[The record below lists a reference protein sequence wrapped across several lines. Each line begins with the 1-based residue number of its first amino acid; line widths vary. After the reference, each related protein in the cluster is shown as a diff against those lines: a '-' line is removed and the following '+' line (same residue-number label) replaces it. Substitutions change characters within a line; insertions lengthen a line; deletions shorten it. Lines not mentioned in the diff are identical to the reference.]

1 EMTPL
6 LLLLSLLLPL
16 EAGTDFL
23 SEIIGGREAKPHSY
37 PYMAFVQHLIEKKKH
52 RCGGKFVLTA
62 AHSLLLFHNLNPC
75 SSLCSSINVILGV
88 HNIKKQ
94 EKTQQVIRVK
104 RAIPHPDHVPG
115 RFSNDIMLLELERK
129 AKQTKA
135 VQPLRLHEAMS
146 QVNPG
151 DTCLVAGWGKTTL
164 SNDSLPTTLQEVELT
179 VQDEQ
184 ECKSA
189 IHAYS
194 ALTEICVGDPMEMKI
209 CSKGDSG
216 TPLVCNNMIQGILS
230 NGAKDDTPPVVFM
243 KVSHFLPWI
252 KKTMGHF

>member
-1 EMTPL
+1 MTPL

-16 EAGTDFL
+16 EAGT
-23 SEIIGGREAKPHSY
+23 EIIGGREAKPHSY
-37 PYMAFVQHLIEKKKH
+37 PYMAFVQRLVGEEIR
-52 RCGGKFVLTA
+52 RCGGVLVRKKFVLTA
-62 AHSLLLFHNLNPC
+62 AHCNG
-75 SSLCSSINVILGV
+75 SSINVILGA

-115 RFSNDIMLLELERK
+115 SFSSDIMLLELERK

-135 VQPLRLHEAMS
+135 VQPLRLHESMS
-146 QVNPG
+146 QANPG

-164 SNDSLPTTLQEVELT
+164 SNDSLPATLQEVELT

-194 ALTEICVGDPMEMKI
+194 ALTEICVGDPKEMKI
-209 CSKGDSG
+209 SSEGDSG

-230 NGAKDDTPPVVFM
+230 YAEKDDTPLVVFM

-252 KKTMGHF
+252 KKTMGQF

>member
-1 EMTPL
+1 SDLGSLPGKMTPL
-6 LLLLSLLLPL
+6 LLLLSFLLPL

-52 RCGGKFVLTA
+52 RCGGKFVLRA
-62 AHSLLLFHNLNPC
+62 AHCNG
-75 SSLCSSINVILGV
+75 SSINVILGA

-104 RAIPHPDHVPG
+104 RAIPHPDYVPG

-151 DTCLVAGWGKTTL
+151 DTCLVAGWGKTTP
-164 SNDSLPTTLQEVELT
+164 SNDSLPTTLQEVDLT

-194 ALTEICVGDPMEMKI
+194 ALTEIC
-209 CSKGDSG
+209 GDSG

-230 NGAKDDTPPVVFM
+230 NGAKDETPPVVFM

-252 KKTMGHF
+252 KKTMGQF

>member
-1 EMTPL
+1 MTPL

-16 EAGTDFL
+16 EAGT
-23 SEIIGGREAKPHSY
+23 EIIGGHEAKPHSY
-37 PYMAFVQHLIEKKKH
+37 PYMAFVQQLIGDDKY
-52 RCGGKFVLTA
+52 RCGGVLVRKKFVLTA
-62 AHSLLLFHNLNPC
+62 AHCNG
-75 SSLCSSINVILGV
+75 SSINVILGA

-115 RFSNDIMLLELERK
+115 SFSNDIMLLELERK

-151 DTCLVAGWGKTTL
+151 DTCLVAGWGKRTPSDDL
-164 SNDSLPTTLQEVELT
+164 MSTTLQEVELT

-189 IHAYS
+189 FHAYS
-194 ALTEICVGDPMEMKI
+194 ALTEICVGDPKEMKI
-209 CSKGDSG
+209 SSEGDSG

>member
-1 EMTPL
+1 MTPL
-6 LLLLSLLLPL
+6 LLLLSFLLPL
-16 EAGTDFL
+16 EAGSDFL

-37 PYMAFVQHLIEKKKH
+37 PYMAFVQRLVGEEIR
-52 RCGGKFVLTA
+52 RCGGVLVRKKFVLTA
-62 AHSLLLFHNLNPC
+62 AHCNG
-75 SSLCSSINVILGV
+75 SSINVILGV

-115 RFSNDIMLLELERK
+115 SFSNDIMLLELERK

-135 VQPLRLHEAMS
+135 VQPLRLHESMS
-146 QVNPG
+146 QANPG

-164 SNDSLPTTLQEVELT
+164 SNDSLPATLQEVELT

-194 ALTEICVGDPMEMKI
+194 ALTEICVGDPKEMKI
-209 CSKGDSG
+209 SSEGDSG

-230 NGAKDDTPPVVFM
+230 YAEKDDTPLVVFM

-252 KKTMGHF
+252 KKTMGQF